1 MPRKINHDI
10 VPHVVQEIYDD
21 DGRLLAQICDN
32 FVVKTK
38 EEVDGILKELG
49 RLWSES
55 IHRAYRTLEE
65 GTAPPEELERC
76 RRVIEHYE
84 KCKIA

>member
-10 VPHVVQEIYDD
+10 VPHVVQEIYDE

-32 FVVKTK
+32 FVVKTQ

-55 IHRAYRTLEE
+55 IHRAYRTLAE
-65 GTAPPEELERC
+65 GPAPPEELERC

-84 KCKIA
+84 KSKIA

>member
-10 VPHVVQEIYDD
+10 VPHVVQEFYDD
-21 DGRLLAQICDN
+21 EGRLIGQICDN
-32 FVVKTK
+32 FVVQTQ

-49 RLWSES
+49 KLWSDS

-65 GTAPPEELERC
+65 GTAPTEELERC
-76 RRVIEHYE
+76 RRVIEYYE